1 MLRQHH
7 AVSPPP
13 LGSQSTP
20 LSPPPYL
27 KKKPV
32 LPTFFD
38 QNFLTKMFLN
48 FFLSNFLFLRKNSNL
63 DKSRFFF
70 SQWEYKN
77 LDMSEF
83 IFFKKKK
90 NLDFTSNDTFND
102 GWVQIWNFQ
111 LKIKNLDKS
120 KFFIFK
126 VKIKIWTRPDFYF
139 LMQKF
144 KSGLGDM

>member
-1 MLRQHH
+1 MRYKGAKQEQKRE
-7 AVSPPP
+7 
-13 LGSQSTP
+13 LGEKP
-20 LSPPPYL
+20 L
-27 KKKPV
+27 KKKET
-32 LPTFFD
+32 LFYQRFLTKFFD
-38 QNFLTKMFLN
+38 QNFLTKIFLK